1 MSERAVGSLE
11 PGAIFI
17 ENVSVTYRSSDKS
30 VTAAVAPTTIW
41 VRPHE
46 FVSIVGPSGCG
57 KTTLLKAIADLIR
70 PTTGRICIGDRSAEE
85 VRRAKQIGVMFQDPV
100 LLPWKTVAGNIE
112 FLARIARRNFRRQ
125 DIAQLAEL
133 VGLADALDRF
143 PHELSGGM
151 RQRVAIA
158 RTLALDPD
166 LLLMDEPFGALDE
179 ITRHYMNAELLRI
192 WSGNRKTV
200 VFVTHSLDEAVF
212 MSDRVIVMSSA
223 PGKVVA
229 DIHIDLERPRTEE
242 MRYSERAVSLSRR
255 LHQHLKDHEV
265 SSWRAPS

>member
-1 MSERAVGSLE
+1 MERAIGSLE
-11 PGAIFI
+11 PGAILI
-17 ENVSVTYRSSDKS
+17 ENVSVTYRSPDKS
-30 VTAAVAPTTIW
+30 VTVALAPTTIS

-70 PTTGRICIGDRSAEE
+70 PTTGRVCIGDRMAEE
-85 VRRAKQIGVMFQDPV
+85 VRRARQIGVMFQDPV
-100 LLPWKTVAGNIE
+100 LLPWKTVAGNIR
-112 FLARIARRNFRRQ
+112 FLAELARRNVGRRE
-125 DIAQLAEL
+125 IGELAEL
-133 VGLADALDRF
+133 VGLADVLHRF

-151 RQRVAIA
+151 KQRVAIA

-192 WSGNRKTV
+192 WSGHRKTV

-229 DIHIDLERPRTEE
+229 DVHVDLERPRTDE
-242 MRYSERAVSLSRR
+242 MRYSERAISLSRQ
-255 LHQHLKDHEV
+255 LHQHLKGV
-265 SSWRAPS
+265 S